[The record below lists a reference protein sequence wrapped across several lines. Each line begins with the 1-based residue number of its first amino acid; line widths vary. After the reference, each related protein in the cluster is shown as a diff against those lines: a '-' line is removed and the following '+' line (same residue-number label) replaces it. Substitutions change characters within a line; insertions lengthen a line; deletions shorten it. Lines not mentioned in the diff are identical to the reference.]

1 MNRLGLIKKRRN
13 LTRSGCLELQLQ
25 SLFITRSLSES
36 SSNNNNNL
44 ITSRALFPFTDQQ
57 CLTTQKNYNIIQVC
71 KLITCT

>member
-57 CLTTQKNYNIIQVC
+57 RLTTQKNYNIIQVC